1 GARRVGGQRGTA
13 RSCAALFQ
21 PPPSEPC
28 WTLSMSHGSPV
39 VHAEPTGGRPSSL
52 PAWRSSWHLP
62 RFLMISSTTSALRIT
77 RTSVDWTSNNLPPF
91 AWTSCPV
98 AGFPDRRLLRRLR
111 CRGVRTPTDNR
122 AFPDV
127 TLHHGLGPPFIP
139 TPKFITWCSSPRTL
153 HDLLNVVS
161 SGVGGVRC
169 TRRRRNNQC
178 GGGTGVV
185 RPGLGFKQC
194 SLDHVVRVLRSGA
207 STGLLALRFT
217 DRLLSPTPFPVSG
230 KSVGPGRIGSTASFL
245 GKGCHIKQNAARP
258 RASPSHRAPPI
269 RIAPRF
275 GEWPRKPARSE
286 QPPAGWCG
294 RCRRD

>member
-1 GARRVGGQRGTA
+1 MPGRRPDP
-13 RSCAALFQ
+13 FP
-21 PPPSEPC
+21 PPPSR
-28 WTLSMSHGSPV
+28 TVLAAFTAHGSPV
-39 VHAEPTGGRPSSL
+39 VHAESIGRRPSSL

-62 RFLMISSTTSALRIT
+62 RFLMTSSTTSALRIT

-98 AGFPDRRLLRRLR
+98 AGFPDLRLLRRLR
-111 CRGVRTPTDNR
+111 CRGVLTPTDNR
-122 AFPDV
+122 AFPDG
-127 TLHHGLGPPFIP
+127 TLHHGLGRPLIP
-139 TPKFITWCSSPRTL
+139 TPKFITWCFSPRTL
-153 HDLLNVVS
+153 HDLLKVVS

-169 TRRRRNNQC
+169 TGRRRNNQC

-230 KSVGPGRIGSTASFL
+230 KSVDPGRIGSTASLL
-245 GKGCHIKQNAARP
+245 GKGCHIKQNVARP
-258 RASPSHRAPPI
+258 RASRFRRAPPKGI
-269 RIAPRF
+269 
-275 GEWPRKPARSE
+275 GQHLGGWPRRPPRSAKRPAARY
-286 QPPAGWCG
+286 GH
-294 RCRRD
+294 CRHG

>member
-1 GARRVGGQRGTA
+1 MPGRRPGP
-13 RSCAALFQ
+13 FP
-21 PPPSEPC
+21 PPPSR
-28 WTLSMSHGSPV
+28 TVLAAFTAHGSPV
-39 VHAEPTGGRPSSL
+39 VHAEPPGGRPSRL

-62 RFLMISSTTSALRIT
+62 RFLMTSRTTSALRIT

-98 AGFPDRRLLRRLR
+98 AGFPDLGLLRRLR

-127 TLHHGLGPPFIP
+127 TLHHGLGRPLIP
-139 TPKFITWCSSPRTL
+139 TPKFITWCCSPRTL
-153 HDLLNVVS
+153 HDLLKVDS

-194 SLDHVVRVLRSGA
+194 SLDHAVRVLRSGA
-207 STGLLALRFT
+207 STGLLTLRFT

-230 KSVGPGRIGSTASFL
+230 KSVDPGRIGSTASFL

-258 RASPSHRAPPI
+258 PASRFRRAPPS
-269 RIAPRF
+269 RIDQRS
-275 GEWPRKPARSE
+275 GGWPRRPARSV
-286 QPPAGWCG
+286 
-294 RCRRD
+294 